1 MLRHQYVGHHPGEY
15 ASEHRAPSGSADS
28 KTKPSDCRRSSS
40 DPSLVDASRGSADLV
55 SIARLATPMV
65 SDDSDDDM
73 RDEDHMASPPES
85 YRTLFGKAAVLPAKQ
100 RPLQHRVDS
109 VELNLSRMAK
119 EKPARA
125 SIIFESTKWA
135 A

>member
-1 MLRHQYVGHHPGEY
+1 MHGFGKARLSQQDLPPDFVPALEAAWARGGT
-15 ASEHRAPSGSADS
+15 RANAQ
-28 KTKPSDCRRSSS
+28 DCAQ
-40 DPSLVDASRGSADLV
+40 LLV

-85 YRTLFGKAAVLPAKQ
+85 HRTLFGKAAVLPSKQ